1 MNERQRADQ
10 LARAIDE
17 LISGAPG
24 PEPARFDDQELQS
37 LIQVAQA
44 RLGAGNNAARTSA
57 GHEAAVWQQL
67 IARPEERPQPSQA
80 KRGHDIATDADMLQT
95 VAARREMS
103 AAILSLAARHKDEVW
118 GRVQERIKGRREPPG
133 QPPSPSGGSSRESG
147 GLPATR
153 TRFFPTGDA
162 GMDSLLAVALNRP
175 TLRDLSAHT
184 FDSSQRKLHE
194 RRRGDPA
201 RRWRADLALPQ
212 AESRTNWAPLAAAG
226 AIILLIIAALGP
238 VPGLA
243 HPPAVEAAR
252 YIGQHLGVIETEATP
267 PTPGPA
273 TTVLPED
280 VTPQQASDRLG
291 LPVAAPDTLLGLAQ
305 SSSRF
310 FSAGLTSDGS
320 GVFVITYEA
329 PDGSSAVSLYQEAAS
344 GDASLA
350 VPAGKPVDASI
361 GGIGATY
368 FEGGWAQSGV
378 ALRWLDSGTQTLLF
392 ERGGLRT
399 TVQYTGPQ
407 IDMDTL
413 TAAATMLVAPP
424 S

>member
-17 LISGAPG
+17 LINGTPRPG
-24 PEPARFDDQELQS
+24 PTRFDDQELQS

-44 RLGAGNNAARTSA
+44 RLGASKKAARA
-57 GHEAAVWQQL
+57 GADHQATVWQQL
-67 IARPEERPQPSQA
+67 ITRLEGRSQPSQRRPA
-80 KRGHDIATDADMLQT
+80 HDIATDADMRQT

-118 GRVQERIKGRREPPG
+118 RRVQERIKGRREPPG
-133 QPPSPSGGSSRESG
+133 TPPLLGGAGGGSAEIS
-147 GLPATR
+147 PVR

-162 GMDSLLAVALNRP
+162 DNDSLLAVALNRP
-175 TLRDLSAHT
+175 TLRDLSAHAV
-184 FDSSQRKLHE
+184 DSSQRKLHD
-194 RRRGDPA
+194 RMRGDPA
-201 RRWRADLALPQ
+201 RQRRSDLALPQ
-212 AESRTNWAPLAAAG
+212 ADSSTSWAPLATIS
-226 AIILLIIAALGP
+226 AIVLLIIAALAP

-252 YIGQHLGVIETEATP
+252 YVGQHLGVIETDAPP

-291 LPVAAPDTLLGLAQ
+291 LPVAAPATMLGLAQ
-305 SSSRF
+305 TSSRF

-329 PDGSSAVSLYQEAAS
+329 PGGSSAVSLYQEAA

-350 VPAGKPVDASI
+350 VPSGKAVDTSIAGVQ
-361 GGIGATY
+361 ATY
-368 FEGGWAQSGV
+368 FEGGWTQSGG
-378 ALRWLDSGTQTLLF
+378 ALRWLDSGALTLLF

-407 IDMDTL
+407 IGMDTL